1 MQEETVRG
9 GSVRVERWIRAPPLV
24 SVEANENLD
33 DSADNLLRWSGEIYA
48 SIKGFTTR

>member
-1 MQEETVRG
+1 VAAASELNDGFGV
-9 GSVRVERWIRAPPLV
+9 PPLV